1 MNGGTQMNKDL
12 VDGMAQLNKV
22 SLESVKR
29 LGEIN
34 GRMLQRLGEQ
44 QLEVANEYVSGSVK
58 QMEKLGSVEG
68 VQDMFANQARLVADW
83 NDKAMAYAK
92 ETAKIVSEARDEFQ
106 VWAEQSLKDAQS
118 AASQKATRPVSKK
131 VA

>member
-1 MNGGTQMNKDL
+1 MQKDF
-12 VDGMAQLNKV
+12 VDGFAQFNKS

-29 LGEIN
+29 LSEIN
-34 GRMLQRLGEQ
+34 ARMIQRLGEQ

-58 QMEKLGSVEG
+58 HMEKLGSVEG
-68 VQDMFANQARLVADW
+68 VQDMFANQARLVSDW
-83 NDKAMAYAK
+83 NDKAMAHAK

-106 VWAEQSLKDAQS
+106 VWAEQSVKSGQAVAGEKAPR
-118 AASQKATRPVSKK
+118 AAAKK

>member
-1 MNGGTQMNKDL
+1 MQKDF
-12 VDGMAQLNKV
+12 VDGFAQFNKA

-29 LGEIN
+29 LSEIN
-34 GRMLQRLGEQ
+34 ARMIQRLGEQ

-58 QMEKLGSVEG
+58 HMEKLGSVEG
-68 VQDMFANQARLVADW
+68 VQDMFANQARLVSDW
-83 NDKAMAYAK
+83 NDKAMAHAK

-106 VWAEQSLKDAQS
+106 VWAEQSVKSAQRS
-118 AASQKATRPVSKK
+118 PVKKRLVQPRRK